1 MASVDET
8 DTSPGRKLGWAIAI
22 GFLLALPLFFVWM
35 LVYDRQTQSQAASES
50 ITEGWGDRQIISG
63 PLLVIPYRAQAA
75 ETVVE
80 NGQSVTR
87 SRDVIRELTV
97 APTVS
102 VLNTKIRPER
112 RKRSIYEAV
121 VYDARATG
129 HASFVLPADLAQAGV
144 EATALDLY
152 RAELRF
158 GISDPRGLGANP
170 QVNVGGKA
178 LVLQPGEGSTGGK
191 GFFSWIDASMIGSG
205 ALDVDYSF
213 NLRGNGS
220 IALTPAAGQTDW
232 TVTSSWQNPSFT
244 GDFLPSERRVDQSG
258 FSAHYRIG
266 NLALGKSL
274 IRTALPGENRPDSKA
289 DENPDEVAARTSG
302 RPQIG
307 LIQPVNLYSH
317 VDRSAKYGFLFIG
330 FTFLA
335 LLMFDV
341 IGGATISAVEYLLT
355 GAALI
360 LFFVLLLA
368 LAEIIGFT
376 PAYILAA
383 AAITGLNT
391 AYAAAFLK
399 SWRRASFVGALLVG
413 LYAVLYILIS
423 LEAFSLIIGSTLLFV
438 ALAAVMYAT
447 RHIDWGA
454 RSRA

>member
-1 MASVDET
+1 MASVDGT
-8 DTSPGRKLGWAIAI
+8 DTSPDRKLGWAIAI

-63 PLLVIPYRAQAA
+63 PLLVVPYRAQAT

-102 VLNTKIRPER
+102 VLDTKIRPER

-129 HASFVLPADLAQAGV
+129 HASFVLPDLAQAGV

-191 GFFSWIDASMIGSG
+191 GFFSWIDASMVGSG

-220 IALTPAAGQTDW
+220 IGLAPAAGQTDW
-232 TVTSSWQNPSFT
+232 TATSSWQNPSFT